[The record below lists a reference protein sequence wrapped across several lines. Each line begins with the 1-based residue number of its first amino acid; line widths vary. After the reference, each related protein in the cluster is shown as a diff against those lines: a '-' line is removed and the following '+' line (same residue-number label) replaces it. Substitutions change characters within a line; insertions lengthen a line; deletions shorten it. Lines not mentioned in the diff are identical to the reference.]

1 MRNDKFTNNMI
12 LLHQLWN
19 QRRQNLWIFIELLI
33 AGFFLWMVIDPIYVL
48 TSNRLIPQGGDMRGM
63 YVVQLGQYDDSF
75 AQYDPAQD
83 SADVMRSHYLD
94 IIRAVR
100 TCPEV
105 ESVSLSG
112 PASFPNAAGW
122 NGGQLFNADTVMV
135 HVQQY
140 SFFPVEHS
148 DLPQTYGMTDACTG
162 KRIILPADF
171 ATRNMIAISER
182 TARDLFGTVDAVG
195 RTVYG
200 SPDLKYPREVA
211 AVFRNYKHFS
221 SEQPYPLVVT
231 ASQPRWEGLVTW
243 SCFIVFRLRDGV
255 DADAF
260 EARFQEEVAPHLSQ
274 GNLYYD
280 GIQAFD
286 EYSRQQALSS
296 GVTNKLRLQYA
307 LGSFALLCIFL
318 GMAGTFW
325 IRANAR
331 REEIGIRRS
340 MGASQGRITRQFLT
354 EGAVL
359 VTVAYA
365 LALLVVVNYVAVAGF
380 AEGIS
385 AVGFITKNLVP
396 DPAYA
401 QNRPVPHFLWVT
413 ALTYVVLLLTALIGT
428 WIPVQRAARTL
439 PVEALH
445 EE

>member
-1 MRNDKFTNNMI
+1 MI

-48 TSNRLIPQGGDMRGM
+48 TANRLIPQGGDSRGI
-63 YVVQLGQYDDSF
+63 YVLQLGQYDNSF
-75 AQYDPAQD
+75 AQYDAAQD
-83 SADVMRSHYLD
+83 SAGQMRRHYQS
-94 IIRAVR
+94 IVRAVR

-105 ESVSLSG
+105 DALSI
-112 PASFPNAAGW
+112 AAFSSFPNGMGW
-122 NGGQLFNADTVMV
+122 NGVQLFNADTVMV

-140 SFFPVEHS
+140 RFVSVEGS
-148 DLPQTYGMTDACTG
+148 DLPLTYGMRDVRTG
-162 KRIILPADF
+162 ERIQLPADF
-171 ATRNMIAISER
+171 ARRDMVAISER
-182 TARDLFGTVDAVG
+182 TALDLFGTADAAG
-195 RTVYG
+195 RTVYFD
-200 SPDLKYPREVA
+200 SDHQQPHEVA
-211 AVFRNYKHFS
+211 AVFRNYKHYT
-221 SEQPYPLVVT
+221 SEQPYPLMVKGDEDLMEVP
-231 ASQPRWEGLVTW
+231 SLMGMMYP
-243 SCFIVFRLRDGV
+243 IVFRLKDGV

-260 EARFQEEVAPHLSQ
+260 EARFQAEVVPHLSQ
-274 GNLYYD
+274 GNFFYN
-280 GIQAFD
+280 GMETFA

-307 LGSFALLCIFL
+307 LGGFALLCIFL

-340 MGASQGRITRQFLT
+340 MGASQGRITRQFLA

-359 VTVAYA
+359 VTVAFA
-365 LALLVVVNYVAVAGF
+365 LALLVVANYVYAAGF
-380 AEGIS
+380 YEGII
-385 AVGFITKNLVP
+385 VGHILSKDFVP

-401 QNRPVPHFLWVT
+401 QNRPWSHFLWVT
-413 ALTYVVLLLTALIGT
+413 GLTYAVLLLTALIGT
-428 WIPVQRAARTL
+428 WIPVRRAARTL

>member
-1 MRNDKFTNNMI
+1 MI

-48 TSNRLIPQGGDMRGM
+48 TANRLIPQGGDSRDM
-63 YVVQLGQYDDSF
+63 YVVSF
-75 AQYDPAQD
+75 GYYDPSYGEYD
-83 SADVMRSHYLD
+83 STLTSEQVAKQQFEDMVR
-94 IIRAVR
+94 IVR

-105 ESVSLSG
+105 GAYTLASCN
-112 PASFPNAAGW
+112 SFPNGLGW
-122 NGGQLFNADTVMV
+122 SGMQLFNNDSLMV
-135 HVQQY
+135 HTQQY
-140 SFFPVEHS
+140 TFVPLEGNN
-148 DLPQTYGMTDACTG
+148 LPQAYGMTDVRTG
-162 KRIILPADF
+162 RSVELPADF
-171 ATRNMIAISER
+171 ATRDMIAISER
-182 TARDLFGTVDAVG
+182 TALDLFGTTDVVG
-195 RTVYG
+195 RTLY
-200 SPDLKYPREVA
+200 SDPDLKHPHEVA
-211 AVFRNYKHFS
+211 AVFHNYKHFT
-221 SEQPYPLVVT
+221 SEQPYPLAVMAET
-231 ASQPRWEGLVTW
+231 GWRMPYWKAYLYN
-243 SCFIVFRLRDGV
+243 IVFRLKDGV
-255 DADAF
+255 DPDAF
-260 EARFQEEVAPHLSQ
+260 EARFQAEVAPHLSQ
-274 GNLYYD
+274 GNFFYN
-280 GIQAFD
+280 GMETFA

-307 LGSFALLCIFL
+307 LGGFALLCIFL

-340 MGASQGRITRQFLT
+340 MGASQGRITRQFLM

-359 VTVAYA
+359 VTVAFA
-365 LALLVVVNYVAVAGF
+365 LALLVVANYVYAAGF

-385 AVGFITKNLVP
+385 AVDFITGKLVP

-401 QNRPVPHFLWVT
+401 QNRPWPHFLWVT
-413 ALTYVVLLLTALIGT
+413 ALTYVVLLLTALVGT